1 MELQVNAFLASLDAS
16 PACSRSTRLAYASD
30 LRVFL
35 DFLQESLER
44 PPQIEE
50 FNLPNIKSFLEAE
63 RQEGRKRTTL
73 TRRLATLRKFN
84 LFLFDSGLL
93 TGITIIPGFS
103 LEKQLDPLSVYQ
115 AELPFLTRD
124 QIERLFTLIGTS
136 PRPRALRDQA
146 LLILM
151 AEIGLSVGIVAALDL
166 TDLDLRARRMHLMGA
181 SGEDVWVPLGVAYS
195 IVERYVK
202 EARPDLNHRQD
213 EPALFVSQIDGRLS
227 RQGIWQ
233 ILQAW
238 GKQLDPPLKIY
249 PRRVRNTAVI
259 SMARSDRSLPEIQAV
274 LGHRNPFSTR
284 ALLRRL
290 QRAEK
295 DAFQISQSTGGRE
308 I

>member
-1 MELQVNAFLASLDAS
+1 MELQVNAFLASLEAS

-35 DFLQESLER
+35 DFLQETLER
-44 PPQIEE
+44 QPQLTDL
-50 FNLPNIKSFLEAE
+50 NMSRVMSFLEAE
-63 RQEGRKRTTL
+63 RREGRKRSTL
-73 TRRLATLRKFN
+73 SRRLATLRKFN
-84 LFLFDSGLL
+84 LFLSTAGLITGVPFVPGSGLANQ
-93 TGITIIPGFS
+93 PDAS
-103 LEKQLDPLSVYQ
+103 LISHTEQ
-115 AELPFLTRD
+115 PFLTRD
-124 QIERLFTLIGTS
+124 QIERLFILIGTS

-151 AEIGLSVGIVAALDL
+151 AEIGLSVGSVAALDL
-166 TDLDLRARRMHLMGA
+166 TDLDLRARRLRLLRPN
-181 SGEDVWVPLGVAYS
+181 GEDVWVPLGVAYS

-213 EPALFVSQIDGRLS
+213 EPALFISQLDGRLS

-238 GKQLDPPLKIY
+238 GKLLDPPLKIS
-249 PRRVRNTAVI
+249 PRRVRHTAAI
-259 SMARSDRSLPEIQAV
+259 RMARSDRPLSEIQAV

-290 QRAEK
+290 RMAEIETV
-295 DAFQISQSTGGRE
+295 QESQSKGGRDN
-308 I
+308 

>member
-35 DFLQESLER
+35 DFLQATLER
-44 PPQIEE
+44 PPQITDL
-50 FNLPNIKSFLEAE
+50 NVARVISFLEAE
-63 RQEGRKRTTL
+63 RQDGRKRSTL
-73 TRRLATLRKFN
+73 SRRLATLRKFN
-84 LFLFDSGLL
+84 LFLSTSGL
-93 TGITIIPGFS
+93 IPGIPFIPES
-103 LEKQLDPLSVYQ
+103 GLAKQPDTSSIFREEP
-115 AELPFLTRD
+115 PFLTRD
-124 QIERLFTLIGTS
+124 QIERLFKLIGTS

-151 AEIGLSVGIVAALDL
+151 AEIGLSVGSVAALDL
-166 TDLDLRARRMHLMGA
+166 TDLDLRTRRVRLLRPN
-181 SGEDVWVPLGVAYS
+181 GEDVWIPLGVAHS

-213 EPALFVSQIDGRLS
+213 EPALFISQLNGRLS

-233 ILQAW
+233 ILQSW
-238 GKQLDPPLKIY
+238 GKLLDPPLKIS
-249 PRRVRNTAVI
+249 PRRVRHTAAI
-259 SMARSDRSLPEIQAV
+259 KMAGADRPLSEIQAV

-290 QRAEK
+290 RMAEMESI
-295 DAFQISQSTGGRE
+295 QESQSKGGRNN
-308 I
+308 